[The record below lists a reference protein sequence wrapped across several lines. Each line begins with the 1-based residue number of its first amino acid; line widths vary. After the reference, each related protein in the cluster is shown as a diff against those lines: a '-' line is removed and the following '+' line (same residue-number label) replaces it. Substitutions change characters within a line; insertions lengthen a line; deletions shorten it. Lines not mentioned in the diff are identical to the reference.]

1 MIIRGIKQNG
11 IVMMSILCYEEMFGM
26 IILIFFWGRGVGVGY
41 TRNFYIVSFLE
52 FMTVMKYSMQSI
64 FLMMSSD
71 VQLGYRLQ
79 HLT

>member
-1 MIIRGIKQNG
+1 
-11 IVMMSILCYEEMFGM
+11 MMSILCYEEMFGI
-26 IILIFFWGRGVGVGY
+26 IILIFFLGGRGVGVGY

-52 FMTVMKYSMQSI
+52 FMTVMKYSIQSI